1 MPKLE
6 WNQEPASVIL
16 LQNPAWRHHVPSRL
30 HPETHPATR
39 RRSFMSLESARTH
52 LQKWNRDKDIIL
64 FDVSSATVQL
74 AALALGVEEA
84 RIAKTISLRI
94 PPQDASDPGNGSGS
108 AMLIVAAGDV
118 KIDNQKFKQAF
129 GYKARMLSADEV
141 RDLVGHEIGGV
152 CPFGINAGVAVYL
165 DESLRR
171 FATFYP
177 ACGSGNSAIQLSC
190 AELET
195 LAESKQWVDVCKVKE
210 PQ

>member
-1 MPKLE
+1 
-6 WNQEPASVIL
+6 
-16 LQNPAWRHHVPSRL
+16 
-30 HPETHPATR
+30 
-39 RRSFMSLESARTH
+39 MSLESARTH

-94 PPQDASDPGNGSGS
+94 PPQNPEAPGIVCSPDAGSASGSACNS

-118 KIDNQKFKQAF
+118 KIDNAKFKQVF
-129 GYKARMLSADEV
+129 GFKARMLTPDEV
-141 RDLVGHEIGGV
+141 RELTGHEIGGV
-152 CPFGINAGVAVYL
+152 CPFGIKPGVKVYL

-171 FATFYP
+171 FETFYP

-195 LAESKQWVDVCKVKE
+195 LAESKQWVDVCKEKE
-210 PQ
+210 SP

>member
-1 MPKLE
+1 
-6 WNQEPASVIL
+6 
-16 LQNPAWRHHVPSRL
+16 
-30 HPETHPATR
+30 
-39 RRSFMSLESARTH
+39 MSLESARKH
-52 LQKWNRDKDIIL
+52 LQKWNRDKDIRL

-94 PPQDASDPGNGSGS
+94 TPQNIEAASVGSSPGSNSGTVPGSESGS
-108 AMLIVAAGDV
+108 AMLVVAAGDV
-118 KIDNQKFKQAF
+118 KIDNAKFKQVF
-129 GYKARMLSADEV
+129 GFKARMLSPDEV
-141 RDLVGHEIGGV
+141 RELVGHEIGGV
-152 CPFGINAGVAVYL
+152 CPFGINPGVRVYL

-171 FATFYP
+171 FDTFYP
-177 ACGSGNSAIQLSC
+177 ACGSGNSAIELSC

>member
-1 MPKLE
+1 
-6 WNQEPASVIL
+6 
-16 LQNPAWRHHVPSRL
+16 
-30 HPETHPATR
+30 
-39 RRSFMSLESARTH
+39 MSLESARTH
-52 LQKWNRDKDIIL
+52 LKKYKRDQDIKL

-94 PPQDASDPGNGSGS
+94 PSQGPEAQAEVSVTGTGSDSGSGS
-108 AMLIVAAGDV
+108 AMLVVAAGDV
-118 KIDNQKFKQAF
+118 KIDNQKFKQTF
-129 GYKARMLSADEV
+129 GFKARMLTPDEV
-141 RDLVGHEIGGV
+141 RELIGHEIGGV
-152 CPFGINAGVAVYL
+152 CPFGINAGVKVYL

-171 FATFYP
+171 FDTFYP

-195 LAESKQWVDVCKVKE
+195 LAETSHWVDVCKVKE

>member
-1 MPKLE
+1 
-6 WNQEPASVIL
+6 
-16 LQNPAWRHHVPSRL
+16 
-30 HPETHPATR
+30 
-39 RRSFMSLESARTH
+39 MSLESARTH
-52 LQKWNRDKDIIL
+52 LSKYNRDKDIRL

-94 PPQDASDPGNGSGS
+94 PPQDSSDSDNVSDSGSGS

-118 KIDNQKFKQAF
+118 KIDNQKFKQVYGF
-129 GYKARMLSADEV
+129 KARMLTPDEV
-141 RDLVGHEIGGV
+141 RELIGHEIGGV
-152 CPFGINAGVAVYL
+152 CPFGINAGVQVYL

-171 FATFYP
+171 FTTFYP
-177 ACGSGNSAIQLSC
+177 ACGSGNSAIELSC

-195 LAESKQWVDVCKVKE
+195 LAESKQWVDVCKLKE

>member
-1 MPKLE
+1 
-6 WNQEPASVIL
+6 
-16 LQNPAWRHHVPSRL
+16 
-30 HPETHPATR
+30 
-39 RRSFMSLESARTH
+39 MSLESARTH
-52 LQKWNRDKDIIL
+52 LKKYNRDKDIKL

-94 PPQDASDPGNGSGS
+94 PPRNPEAPSGGSGPDSGSGS

-118 KIDNQKFKQAF
+118 KIDNQKFKQVYGF
-129 GYKARMLSADEV
+129 KARMLTPDEV
-141 RDLVGHEIGGV
+141 RELIGHEIGGV
-152 CPFGINAGVAVYL
+152 CPFGINAGVQVYL

-177 ACGSGNSAIQLSC
+177 ACGSGNSAIELSC

-195 LAESKQWVDVCKVKE
+195 LAESKQWVDVCTVKE

>member
-1 MPKLE
+1 
-6 WNQEPASVIL
+6 
-16 LQNPAWRHHVPSRL
+16 
-30 HPETHPATR
+30 
-39 RRSFMSLESARTH
+39 MSLESARKH
-52 LQKWNRDKDIIL
+52 LRKYNRDKDIRL

-94 PPQDASDPGNGSGS
+94 PPQNPEATGDGPDSGSGM

-118 KIDNQKFKQAF
+118 KIDNQKFKQF
-129 GYKARMLSADEV
+129 YGFKARMLTPDEV
-141 RDLVGHEIGGV
+141 RELIGHEIGGV
-152 CPFGINAGVAVYL
+152 CPFGIKDGVQVYL

-171 FATFYP
+171 FTTFYP
-177 ACGSGNSAIQLSC
+177 ACGSGNSAIELSC

-195 LAESKQWVDVCKVKE
+195 LVESKQWVDVCKVKE